1 MKKLLIS
8 ISVLTAA
15 IFALV
20 SCEQTSYIYEPTNE
34 CLTFS
39 SNGGSWLFTDEPVI
53 EFDLVRGVINT
64 DLTVQLN
71 LGGDGLFSLE
81 TPAQVHFAPGEST
94 ATVRVGYDAD
104 QAEAGES
111 YSFTVSFVNTVSPLP
126 LECAVDGC
134 RFSESTSSPESS
146 FPLPLESTPMPR
158 SQ

>member
-81 TPAQVHFAPGEST
+81 TPAQVHFAPGESA

-104 QAEAGES
+104 RPKRAS
-111 YSFTVSFVNTVSPLP
+111 PTVSPFRSTRRRFRP
-126 LECAVDGC
+126 LAGT
-134 RFSESTSSPESS
+134 FSPV
-146 FPLPLESTPMPR
+146 P
-158 SQ
+158 